1 MEPLALL
8 GKMMPY
14 FIACTLIAIV
24 LSVFRSPRFK
34 GFAGEM
40 LVHFLIKTRLD
51 KKRYHV
57 LKNVTLPTAHGTT
70 QIDHII
76 VSTYGVFVIETK
88 NMKGWIFG
96 GARQNTWT
104 QKIYRYTYRFQN
116 PLHQNFKHVETL
128 KAILELS
135 DQQLFS
141 VVVFVGS
148 ATFKTEMPENVI
160 HGKDLIRTI
169 TSKNRQVLLST
180 DVQMILSKIESAR
193 LTPSRATTRVHI
205 NHVKDIV
212 ERKNGHSRPTCESP
226 EVVREV
232 NCGSS
237 RGNMRIGRT
246 QPTDC
251 GETAFFLLDD
261 DVADAEVDTEWAFTD
276 SWQERSYRHDDLN
289 STFEHRPF
297 Q

>member
-14 FIACTLIAIV
+14 FVACALIAIV
-24 LSVFRSPRFK
+24 LSFFRSPRFK
-34 GFAGEM
+34 GLAGEM
-40 LVHFLIKTRLD
+40 LVHFFIKTRLD
-51 KKRYHV
+51 KKKYHV
-57 LKNVTLPTAHGTT
+57 LKNGT
-70 QIDHII
+70 
-76 VSTYGVFVIETK
+76 F
-88 NMKGWIFG
+88 
-96 GARQNTWT
+96 
-104 QKIYRYTYRFQN
+104 
-116 PLHQNFKHVETL
+116 
-128 KAILELS
+128 
-135 DQQLFS
+135 
-141 VVVFVGS
+141 
-148 ATFKTEMPENVI
+148 
-160 HGKDLIRTI
+160 
-169 TSKNRQVLLST
+169 
-180 DVQMILSKIESAR
+180 QMILSKIESAR
-193 LTPSRATTRVHI
+193 LTPSRATNRAHI

-212 ERKNGHSRPTCESP
+212 ERKNGHSRPKCEDP

-261 DVADAEVDTEWAFTD
+261 QVADAEVDTEWVFTD

-289 STFEHRPF
+289 STFDNRPF